1 MEQPKYDVF
10 ISYSRKD
17 YVDEAGNVIPDNVVS
32 KVKDKLKGAGLNFWF
47 DEHGI
52 YSGQEFP
59 EEIVDAISASDI
71 FVFLSTANSNK
82 STWTSK
88 EIATAAELN
97 KLIIPVRIDN
107 TTYNK
112 KVLFRIADISY
123 IAYYSNPE
131 KGLNDLVDSIKTHLK
146 LEEEKRQEEHKK
158 KENERRE
165 KEEQQNKIIESI
177 KLSCIQLNNEEKKLQ
192 IDRNSLLLDAQKVI
206 NKEEREKLKT
216 FIESSSPLR
225 LKYII
230 EENKQT
236 QEETIRLQKQLQQVT
251 GERNSL
257 LKSKISK
264 KTFRICVAIASLLY
278 ALLIIIMFSMRSGR
292 KTNIDTPKDT
302 NRVDTMVSPVKEKS
316 GSLKMKVEK
325 KLIKDAI
332 LGSYEYTGQINTADK
347 PDGKGEAKFF
357 NGDVYSGD
365 FSNGSFI
372 SGRYTWA
379 DDGSYFEGKFRNNE
393 PDYQHGKHYDKNG
406 KERK

>member
-1 MEQPKYDVF
+1 MEQSKYDVF

-17 YVDEAGNVIPDNVVS
+17 YVDEAGNVILDNVVS
-32 KVKDKLKGAGLNFWF
+32 KVKDKLKGAGVSFWF
-47 DEHGI
+47 DEDGI

-59 EEIVDAISASDI
+59 EEIVDAISKSEI
-71 FVFLSTANSNK
+71 FVFLSTANSNQ
-82 STWTSK
+82 SPWTSK

-123 IAYYSNPE
+123 IAYYNNPE
-131 KGLNDLVDSIKTHLK
+131 KGLNDLVDSIKTHLI
-146 LEEEKRQEEHKK
+146 LVEEKRVKELQK

-165 KEEQQNKIIESI
+165 KEIEQNKIVERI

-192 IDRNSLLLDAQKVI
+192 IDRASLLLDAQKVI
-206 NKEEREKLKT
+206 DKEEREKLKA

-225 LKYII
+225 QKII
-230 EENKQT
+230 EESKQT
-236 QEETIRLQKQLQQVT
+236 QEETIQLQKQLQQVT
-251 GERNSL
+251 VERNTL

-264 KTFRICVAIASLLY
+264 KMFQICLAVVSLLY
-278 ALLIIIMFSMRSGR
+278 VLLLILMFTMCSGG
-292 KTNIDTPKDT
+292 KTNIDTPTGT
-302 NRVDTMVSPVKEKS
+302 NRVATMNSPVKDKTD
-316 GSLKMKVEK
+316 SLKMTAEK

-347 PDGKGEAKFF
+347 PDGKGEAKFL
-357 NGDVYSGD
+357 NGDIFDGI

-379 DDGSYFEGKFRNNE
+379 DDGSYFEGRFRNNE
-393 PDYQHGKHYDKNG
+393 PDYQQGKHYDKNG